1 MRMWLSLLD
10 LLRAEAPLQSLEQPG
25 IQMEEDGS
33 HLLVTA
39 TLPGI
44 DRSSLRLQVGE
55 RGLAISG
62 WGRREERV
70 EGPNFRR
77 SSASTRSFVQK
88 VALPVRVVPAGARM
102 AWEGDLL
109 IVRLPKA

>member
-1 MRMWLSLLD
+1 MWLSLLD
-10 LLRAEAPLQSLEQPG
+10 LLRSEGPLQSLERPG
-25 IQMEEDGS
+25 IQVEDDGS
-33 HLLVTA
+33 HLLLIA
-39 TLPGI
+39 ALPGI

-55 RGLAISG
+55 RSVSVSG
-62 WGRREERV
+62 WGTREERV

-77 SSASTRSFVQK
+77 STASARSFLQK

-109 IVRLPKA
+109 HVRIPKA